1 VSIDWFHMTD
11 AFFSFSSG
19 LKALNKIRISSYR
32 NHSGDGISFV
42 TVFTT
47 YSSGPA
53 VDGKVPSGTV
63 TVGNHSY
70 DKVERS
76 MAVLKSFI
84 SFIQVHLPFR
94 FFMISQVRCFNH
106 LYLHFRTDR

>member
-1 VSIDWFHMTD
+1 MTD
-11 AFFSFSSG
+11 IFSSFSSG
-19 LKALNKIRISSYR
+19 LKALNNIGISSYG

-42 TVFTT
+42 TVFTM
-47 YSSGPA
+47 YNSVPA

-63 TVGNHSY
+63 TVGNRSY

-76 MAVLKSFI
+76 MAILKSFI
-84 SFIQVHLPFR
+84 SFIQVHLPFL